1 MKIAPILDC
10 FKKNNIKNLLV
21 HTGQHYDDKMSG
33 SFFKNLDIKSPD
45 ISFGIGSGTHGEQ
58 TANIILKFE
67 KVCIEYDPSLVL
79 VVGDVNSTLGC
90 AIAAV
95 KLNIPIAHVES
106 GLRSFDKQMPEEI
119 NRVIVDRISD
129 YLFVTEKSGMI
140 NLKNE
145 GISSKKAFFVGNCMI
160 DSLVKILPKTES
172 EKAWEKYGLK
182 KKQYILVTFHRPSN
196 VDNKEKLKKI
206 MNVINSIGDKYDI
219 VFPVHP
225 RTLKLIND
233 LKIKFNKSVKLLE
246 PLPYDKFLGIMSQSL
261 MVITDSG
268 GIQEETTYL
277 KIKCLT
283 VRENTERPVTIDVG
297 TNRLLNL
304 EDPNIIDIIIDYI
317 ANDYEKEAKIP
328 EFWDGNAAE
337 RIIDIINEKIIND
350 KPN

>member
-145 GISSKKAFFVGNCMI
+145 GISSKKTFFVGNCMI

-182 KKQYILVTFHRPSN
+182 RKQYILVTFHRPSN

-206 MNVINSIGDKYDI
+206 INVINSIGDKYDI

-304 EDPNIIDIIIDYI
+304 EDPNIINIIIGYI

-328 EFWDGNAAE
+328 DFWDGNAAE